1 MNGALGRFGS
11 FRRLYVDC
19 IGTVAFH
26 RCCRTQE
33 FPKQSVSEHGLGGQ
47 PSASS
52 RAIDG
57 TLIHRRVTAME
68 AYPPPGLL
76 SSSCTTQAGGWGRT
90 LGGGLQRRATHKP
103 LPRCGPYQA
112 FHRWFSPRLA
122 VRGRRAA
129 VSPSPHIHGQHWD
142 STRHQP
148 WTGQISAFSCTV
160 TEWPANCT
168 RPRSG
173 IDAEPPS
180 TASPLASR
188 EKQPRAR
195 QPLPKPSAPAFGS
208 MSHPPNMAVHTQAR
222 TQSRLRGC
230 RV

>member
-76 SSSCTTQAGGWGRT
+76 SSSCTTQAGGWGGT
-90 LGGGLQRRATHKP
+90 LGGPSSAERRISPCPGAARTRHSIAGFLRDWLCEADVP
-103 LPRCGPYQA
+103 LSHPARTSMDSIGIQ
-112 FHRWFSPRLA
+112 L
-122 VRGRRAA
+122 VINRGRVR
-129 VSPSPHIHGQHWD
+129 
-142 STRHQP
+142 
-148 WTGQISAFSCTV
+148 
-160 TEWPANCT
+160 
-168 RPRSG
+168 
-173 IDAEPPS
+173 
-180 TASPLASR
+180 
-188 EKQPRAR
+188 
-195 QPLPKPSAPAFGS
+195 
-208 MSHPPNMAVHTQAR
+208 
-222 TQSRLRGC
+222 
-230 RV
+230 